1 MNLKLIAGLVIGLII
16 SMLIILLF
24 NMHRQIN
31 CYEKRLL
38 EINKH
43 FKDLVQS
50 TSVLNNSNTKTDSL
64 ASSVAIDAAKKLSN
78 TLANNLSEDKI
89 IVSDDDTSS
98 YSDDGFDD
106 NDDDANSSSDS
117 DSDSD
122 NDNDNDNDDISD
134 NANNDHVNDDIN
146 NHDTSANSNNK
157 NTQNSNTFKT
167 LSYDINSII
176 PSSNNTLF
184 KLDQLPSSKSSSIS
198 SVSIVDSDLFEDNNN
213 LSNTKDTNL
222 VIDIL
227 SNNLEVPI
235 KTMHII
241 KLSNTN
247 SLLNTNNMSSITS
260 ELGENTKIVVDDLI
274 DMKKNQLIDL
284 CKNNNLLF
292 NGTKLEL
299 IKRLTEF
306 TQSSSNN

>member
-198 SVSIVDSDLFEDNNN
+198 SVSIGDSDLFEDNNN

>member
-24 NMHRQIN
+24 NMYRRIN

-78 TLANNLSEDKI
+78 TLANNIIEDKI

-98 YSDDGFDD
+98 YSDDGFDISD
-106 NDDDANSSSDS
+106 NDNDNDSDSDS

-122 NDNDNDNDDISD
+122 NVSD
-134 NANNDHVNDDIN
+134 NANNDNANNDNANDDIN

-157 NTQNSNTFKT
+157 NTQKLNTFKT

-213 LSNTKDTNL
+213 LNNTKDTNL

-227 SNNLEVPI
+227 SNNLEVPE

-247 SLLNTNNMSSITS
+247 SILNTNNMSSITS
-260 ELGENTKIVVDDLI
+260 ELGENTKIVVNDLN

-284 CKNNNLLF
+284 CKNNNLPF

-299 IKRLTEF
+299 IKRLCEF